1 MITSSRMWKAGTGLV
16 LVGAL
21 AAACTPGNRTVV
33 RGSTGST
40 GATPVPVTVQP
51 VTVQPV
57 TVQPAVQPVVP
68 AEGPTQDPQVTA
80 DSQAADQTLSQI
92 ESDLPTM
99 DQATNSGENDVPSK

>member
-1 MITSSRMWKAGTGLV
+1 MITSSRMWRAGTGLV

-40 GATPVPVTVQP
+40 GATPVP